1 MRARYVNHLHALI
14 GPEVPTLLL
23 TFEYPPQDIDGP
35 PFSVGESQVRALY
48 EGKRKVTRLETI
60 DRMEDEA
67 RLVDRG
73 VTELQ
78 EHAFLLT
85 AL

>member
-1 MRARYVNHLHALI
+1 MRARYVDHLHALV
-14 GPEVPTLLL
+14 GPAVPTLLL
-23 TFEYPPQDIDGP
+23 TFEYPPEDIDGP
-35 PFSVGESQVRALY
+35 PFSVGEAEVRALY
-48 EGKRKVTRLETI
+48 AGKREVTRLETV

-67 RLVDRG
+67 RLVERG
-73 VTELQ
+73 VTGLQ